1 MKWFMRFGIWKK
13 TLTILVAIY
22 CAAFLISS
30 IISVMIYSNLQRQ
43 VVMDSVNQ
51 TLQEKSD
58 ILERYFEQIDE
69 IAYNLSYSNWLQ
81 QIFTFESD
89 DRRRQE
95 CINTIKTNMG
105 RSSFLYGNL
114 QFALETVNGTQI
126 AGNEMTYFDYNF
138 HVEHQF
144 WYGELMENEKYML
157 VGDEQLCYYSGW
169 RDSITMVY
177 QVKNYDTLDLAAYFM
192 VRVPLK
198 NIEELIRESYVE
210 GEAVTLSFPQHNLQL
225 GAKGDGAWSIN
236 DGYEQQKSLRINN
249 KNIIILA
256 GRAWSSVHADNT
268 EIWSFVLLIMV
279 VVAALMA
286 LIAFMISRYL
296 TKPIL
301 KCKEAMSEIQANH
314 IGITLA
320 NPYQDEIGELING
333 FNEMSV
339 SIYDLIKKN
348 QNISLIQKET
358 EIKMLERQINPHFL
372 FNTLELISGLILDE
386 KEEEAISLCG
396 NLGQLY
402 RYNLRQDKWIQ
413 LRDEIE
419 YTKRYLEIMQYKVEN
434 LETFFDIEE
443 EVLGQKVIKAILQP
457 LVENSTRHG
466 FKNRAG
472 ECCIAI
478 QAKQREGRLVL
489 EVMDNGAGM
498 SGEQLRQLN
507 CDINKI
513 KENPDLRLAESK
525 HIGVKNVFQRLY
537 LEYRDDLEF
546 NISSRPGF
554 GVKIEISFSTAGKEE
569 DGSVPSMYCR

>member
-1 MKWFMRFGIWKK
+1 MKWFMKFGIWKK

-22 CAAFLISS
+22 CVTFLISGAVS
-30 IISVMIYSNLQRQ
+30 LMIYSNLQRQ

-51 TLQEKSD
+51 TLQEKND
-58 ILERYFEQIDE
+58 VLVNYFEQIDG
-69 IAYNLSYSNWLQ
+69 IAYNLSYSNWMQ
-81 QIFTFESD
+81 QIFFFESD

-95 CINTIKTNMG
+95 CINTLKKNMG
-105 RSSFLYGNL
+105 RSSFLYNNI

-157 VGDEQLCYYSGW
+157 IGDEQLCYYSGY
-169 RDSITMVY
+169 RDSITMIY
-177 QVKNYDTLDLAAYFM
+177 QVKNYETLELAAYFL
-192 VRVPLK
+192 VRIPLK
-198 NIEELIRESYVE
+198 NIEALIQENYIE
-210 GEAVTLSFPQHNLQL
+210 GESVTLSFPQHNLFL
-225 GAKGDGAWSIN
+225 GGSEGNEERDHAKSSN
-236 DGYEQQKSLRINN
+236 YSYEQQKNLRINH
-249 KNIIILA
+249 KNMVIQA

-268 EIWSFVLLIMV
+268 GIWSFAALIMI

-286 LIAFMISRYL
+286 VIAFMISRYL
-296 TKPIL
+296 TRPIL

-314 IGITLA
+314 IGITLD
-320 NPYQDEIGELING
+320 NPYQDEIGELITG

-339 SIYDLIKKN
+339 SIYDLIKTN

-402 RYNLRQDKWIQ
+402 RYNLRQEKWIQ
-413 LRDEIE
+413 LREEIE

-434 LETFFDIEE
+434 LETFYDIED
-443 EVLGQKVIKAILQP
+443 EVLEEKVIKAILQP

-466 FKNRAG
+466 FRDKAG

-478 QAKQREGRLVL
+478 QAKRRGCALIL
-489 EVMDNGAGM
+489 EVMDNGNGM
-498 SGEQLRQLN
+498 SEEQLCQLN
-507 CDINKI
+507 RDIEKI
-513 KENPDLRLAESK
+513 KENPDNRLAESK

-537 LEYRDDLEF
+537 LEYRENLEF
-546 NISSRPGF
+546 KISSRIGF
-554 GVKIEISFSTAGKEE
+554 GVKIEIVIKDPDRGEDAG
-569 DGSVPSMYCR
+569 V